1 MTEAPQPTVA
11 VIGASEDR
19 TKYGNKSVRAHL
31 RQGYRVFPINP
42 HASSIEGLEVWA
54 SVTDVPAQRLDRITV
69 YVPPEVGITLLEQ
82 MAAKQP
88 SEVWFNPGSENDAL
102 LQRAEELGLPVINA
116 CSIVDLGA
124 SPAEFADR

>member
-1 MTEAPQPTVA
+1 MTETPQPTVA
-11 VIGASEDR
+11 VVGASEDR

-42 HASSIEGLEVWA
+42 HASFIEGQQVWA

-69 YVPPEVGITLLEQ
+69 YVPPEIGITLLEQ
-82 MAAKQP
+82 FAAMQP
-88 SEVWFNPGSENDAL
+88 GEVWFNPGSENNAL

-116 CSIVDLGA
+116 CSIVDLGV
-124 SPAEFADR
+124 SPSEFGDR